1 MSYLSFRV
9 FNQSHYE
16 LSGLYLF
23 SSDPQV
29 NRGAAAT
36 GISTPKRRRKRPS
49 RGGGPSAAASGPSP
63 PPQPIIPAGS
73 QLQERLARVEEQFAA
88 QKRAAGN
95 EGSDG
100 DEENDEVGPR

>member
-1 MSYLSFRV
+1 MDKTFVCDKIVQLLNSNSK
-9 FNQSHYE
+9 
-16 LSGLYLF
+16 
-23 SSDPQV
+23 V

-49 RGGGPSAAASGPSP
+49 RGGGPSSGASP

-100 DEENDEVGPR
+100 DEENDEVHLRAFFANKLSCV